1 MTYSINLD
9 VLPWPATDAL
19 IRHDQTQVGTL
30 GYLGVAYFWAHDYK
44 HYLRPM
50 SVAGKRWVHT
60 KLIKEGLSVDG
71 VSDRHQ
77 LIIEQASKRFAQI

>member
-9 VLPWPATDAL
+9 VLPWDATDAL
-19 IRHDQTQVGTL
+19 IRHDLEQVGTL

-44 HYLRPM
+44 HFLRPM

-60 KLIKEGLSVDG
+60 KLLEEGLSPEG

>member
-9 VLPWPATDAL
+9 VLPWAATDAL
-19 IRHDQTQVGTL
+19 IRHDLEQVGTL

-60 KLIKEGLSVDG
+60 KLLEEGLSPEG
-71 VSDRHQ
+71 VSQKHQ
-77 LIIEQASKRFAQI
+77 FIIEQASKRFAQI